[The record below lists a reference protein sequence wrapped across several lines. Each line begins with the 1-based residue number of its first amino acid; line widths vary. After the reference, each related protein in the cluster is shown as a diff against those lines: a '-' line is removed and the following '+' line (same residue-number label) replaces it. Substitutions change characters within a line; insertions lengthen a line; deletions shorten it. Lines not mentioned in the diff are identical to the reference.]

1 MRPKIINLIR
11 VYDVKNK
18 LLFVIIKILHGE
30 FIMFVFQLNSLF
42 SRCEV
47 MAFQENFKFLLK

>member
-1 MRPKIINLIR
+1 MKPKIINLI
-11 VYDVKNK
+11 YYVKNQK

-30 FIMFVFQLNSLF
+30 FMMFAFHLNSLF

-47 MAFQENFKFLLK
+47 MAF